1 MDSPALNTARTYFNV
16 KIISPDGEVAAAM
29 VYMLSASTL
38 DGEIA
43 LLKNH
48 VPLVTS
54 LQPGLVTFYCA
65 ENEKVLYF
73 IAGGFLEMTD
83 HCSILV
89 EEAILVNDMDAPTLE
104 KGLEL
109 LAQKYHEST
118 TDAQKNALKSDR
130 QILQAKLDLVN
141 RLVLKK

>member
-48 VPLVTS
+48 LPLVTS
-54 LQPGLVTFYCA
+54 LQPGLVIFYCA